1 MKPLRDSN
9 GGSDA
14 SPAAPMRRQAGIS
27 LAECLIYI
35 SVWSV
40 LLGFSFAAYYR
51 VVDNTTRL
59 RRNAADIARVLQAG
73 ERWRDDIRRAAGP
86 LKLVG
91 AEGTANQALHIPQ
104 ASGEVVY
111 YFTGTN
117 LLRRAGEDAPW
128 SEALARVKVSRVNR
142 DAREPVVA
150 WRWEVELNAGK
161 KKPAV
166 RPLFTF
172 QAVATHQ
179 EMP

>member
-1 MKPLRDSN
+1 MMLVRETHAR
-9 GGSDA
+9 SDA
-14 SPAAPMRRQAGIS
+14 RPSPARRRQAGIS

-59 RRNAADIARVLQAG
+59 RRNAADIARVLQVG
-73 ERWRDDIRRAAGP
+73 ERWREDIRQAAGP
-86 LKLVG
+86 LKLVSV
-91 AEGTANQALHIPQ
+91 EGTARQAFHIPQ

-150 WRWEVELNAGK
+150 WRWEVELNPGK
-161 KKPAV
+161 KRPAV

-172 QAVATHQ
+172 QAVAAGQ
-179 EMP
+179 ELP